1 MSLIDQSRISIPAWF
16 FSTRELFSRPEL
28 SFRSNDTPALILG
41 RAGSSSRR
49 GPSHLTLLPQYLEW
63 SPPVLQLSQSPCV
76 YLIGLAELR
85 CYHRA
90 VVKLTPEFP
99 GTGTSKFSPSCSRTT
114 FIYKLDLRRF
124 KATTY
129 FFGDSKPL
137 TVRRR
142 FKATSYFFGDSKPR
156 HIPRRFK
163 ATDCSS
169 RRFKAT
175 SYFFGDSKPRHISSA
190 IQSQHVYG
198 DSKPRNILLRATHRP
213 VSSFSTSVAALQPLY
228 DERLIRQASPA
239 AACSRPPFLF
249 NRTSPS
255 PARLVCIDDDCRIFF
270 CAWYIVLDK
279 KTLDFLDSVHW
290 YLYMFF
296 LNRLAFIGRFFL
308 SPTCL
313 HWPVYYY
320 VCIFIAMQSPY
331 FVTCRMS
338 WCLSS
343 YFCINTQAR

>member
-1 MSLIDQSRISIPAWF
+1 MHIFHLRSAQPFAAICHERWVF
-16 FSTRELFSRPEL
+16 FSGTTRRCQTTNTNDLISGRLAVPSLATTPQSSFSR
-28 SFRSNDTPALILG
+28 R
-41 RAGSSSRR
+41 
-49 GPSHLTLLPQYLEW
+49 
-63 SPPVLQLSQSPCV
+63 
-76 YLIGLAELR
+76 
-85 CYHRA
+85 
-90 VVKLTPEFP
+90 
-99 GTGTSKFSPSCSRTT
+99 
-114 FIYKLDLRRF
+114 
-124 KATTY
+124 
-129 FFGDSKPL
+129 L

-142 FKATSYFFGDSKPR
+142 FKATSYFD
-156 HIPRRFK
+156 
-163 ATDCSS
+163 
-169 RRFKAT
+169 
-175 SYFFGDSKPRHISSA
+175 GDSKPRHISSA

-249 NRTSPS
+249 NCTSPS

-279 KTLDFLDSVHW
+279 KTLDFLDFVHW

-313 HWPVYYY
+313 HWPVYCHY
-320 VCIFIAMQSPY
+320 VCIFIAMQNLYSVP
-331 FVTCRMS
+331 CRMS

-343 YFCINTQAR
+343 YFCITLGHDNIPLPLTYVQYSLRIPDLYYFYNKQRKGNIPYLSNFVPVRLST

>member
-1 MSLIDQSRISIPAWF
+1 MTNPVLAFPHGF

-28 SFRSNDTPALILG
+28 SFRSNNTPALILG

-114 FIYKLDLRRF
+114 FIYKPRLFD
-124 KATTY
+124 
-129 FFGDSKPL
+129 
-137 TVRRR
+137 
-142 FKATSYFFGDSKPR
+142 GDSKPR
-156 HIPRRFK
+156 HISSAIQSHWLFDGDSKPRHIHIPRRFK
-163 ATDCSS
+163 ATDC
-169 RRFKAT
+169 FD
-175 SYFFGDSKPRHISSA
+175 GDSKPRHISSA

-279 KTLDFLDSVHW
+279 KTLDFLDFVHW

-313 HWPVYYY
+313 HWPVYCHD
-320 VCIFIAMQSPY
+320 VCIFIAMQNVNIFCNMSHVMM
-331 FVTCRMS
+331 FVI
-338 WCLSS
+338 LFL
-343 YFCINTQAR
+343 YNTQAR